1 MNRYI
6 LTFVIII
13 FIIIGAFFN
22 INLFKKISK
31 EKRTYESFNFP
42 STIVLKNY
50 TDIDNIDFYIKLIL
64 HKILE
69 IDTVNITFFYTYS
82 KNEYLGFIKKA
93 PGEKNY
99 IIFLSRKITPIEIEI
114 VLAHELV
121 HLDQMERGDFFDL
134 PGNIVLWQGKF
145 LNLKYIDYYL
155 RPYEIE
161 AFKKEFEYQN
171 RIKEIL
177 NE

>member
-6 LTFVIII
+6 LTFILII
-13 FIIIGAFFN
+13 FIIIGVFFN
-22 INLFKKISK
+22 IYYKKISN
-31 EKRTYESFNFP
+31 EKKTYESFNFP
-42 STIVLKNY
+42 STIVIKNY
-50 TDIDNIDFYIKLIL
+50 TNIHNIDFYTKLIL

-69 IDTVNITFFYTYS
+69 IDTVNITFFYKYTID
-82 KNEYLGFIKKA
+82 KFLGFIKKA

-99 IIFLSRKITPIEIEI
+99 MIFLSRKMTPIEIEV

-121 HLDQMERGDFFDL
+121 HLDQMERGDFFNL
-134 PGNIVLWQGKF
+134 PGNIVIWQGNF
-145 LNLKYIDYYL
+145 LDLKYIDYYL

-161 AFKKEFEYQN
+161 AFEKEFEYQN

-177 NE
+177 DE